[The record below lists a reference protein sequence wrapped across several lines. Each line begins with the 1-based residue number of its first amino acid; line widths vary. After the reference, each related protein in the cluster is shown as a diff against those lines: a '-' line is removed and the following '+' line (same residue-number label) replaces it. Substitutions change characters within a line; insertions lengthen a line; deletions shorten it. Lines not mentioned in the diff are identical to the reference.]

1 MSNINSN
8 DDDIFED
15 YVDTSSNSPS
25 FSDPASDTSINK
37 VFSEVDSPF
46 KSMLNNSSL
55 KVGFTEAFYMAAH
68 EWINVGY
75 REANNAAIVD
85 ELVRITNGEF
95 LYRQRI
101 KFSMETISRK
111 KTIVRFLT
119 ILLDETNTSEIIS
132 VASRD
137 FNLNFNEKFFIMFF
151 RSLYNIQIHSLLE
164 EIVLYKSLCHLTST
178 PVDEDLC
185 DLTKDSEPIS
195 NNSDYINKLY
205 LDYFQK
211 DTKQLEELRE
221 HYINEVFPKK
231 DN

>member
-1 MSNINSN
+1 MSNISSN

-15 YVDTSSNSPS
+15 YVDTPSNSPS
-25 FSDPASDTSINK
+25 FSDSTSDSSINK

-46 KSMLNNSSL
+46 KSMLSNSSL

-68 EWINVGY
+68 EWTNVGY
-75 REANNAAIVD
+75 REANNAAVVD
-85 ELVRITNGEF
+85 ELVRMTNGEF

-101 KFSMETISRK
+101 KFSIETIARK
-111 KTIVRFLT
+111 KTIVRFLK
-119 ILLDETNTSEIIS
+119 ILLDESNTSEIIAT
-132 VASRD
+132 ASRD

-151 RSLYNIQIHSLLE
+151 RSLYNVQIHSLLD

-185 DLTKDSEPIS
+185 DLTKDTEPIS

-205 LDYFQK
+205 LDFFEK

-221 HYINEVFPKK
+221 HYVNEVFQQKK
-231 DN
+231 N